1 MTDEALDI
9 MNAGTEVSSEQL
21 RMIDQDA
28 DLRKACED
36 IFVAQNVLAREQ
48 MPAADVH
55 EQLRLFH
62 QRRRRARLRY
72 IGAAILSAAAV
83 LVAAVFLLKPKA
95 AKEQGLF
102 FEAASEQQQP
112 TITTD
117 DGTTVPIRMVAQAGH
132 PDRRV
137 VVDTDQMEVEQ
148 LRLNVPVGQ
157 SLQVDLPDGSKVFM
171 HPGSRI
177 VYPNH
182 FIGDKREVKFS
193 GQAYFVVARDVAHP
207 FVVTTAKSQTTVL
220 GTEFDI
226 TAYEGRPEYITLIS
240 GKVSCRLLNGEQATD
255 QENRRVGELWPQ
267 IHEVILTPGQQLSI
281 VNSQLTV
288 RTLTD
293 TDQFTSWRDGY
304 FYFDNIPLRDILRE
318 IGQYYNVS
326 IVSLRPW
333 LLDYRMRFI
342 VPREKGIDY
351 VVKTLNRMEKV
362 NAKLHHNRLY
372 INPKQE

>member
-48 MPAADVH
+48 MPAADVD
-55 EQLRLFH
+55 EQLWLFH

-102 FEAASEQQQP
+102 FEAVSEQQHP

>member
-48 MPAADVH
+48 MPAADVD
-55 EQLRLFH
+55 EQLWLFH

-102 FEAASEQQQP
+102 FEAVSEQQQP

-157 SLQVDLPDGSKVFM
+157 SLQVDLPDGSKVFI

-288 RTLTD
+288 STLTD

>member
-48 MPAADVH
+48 MPAADVD
-55 EQLRLFH
+55 EQLWLFH

-102 FEAASEQQQP
+102 FEAVSEQQQP

-333 LLDYRMRFI
+333 LPDYRMRFI

>member
-9 MNAGTEVSSEQL
+9 MNAGTEVSPEQL

-48 MPAADVH
+48 MPAADAD

-102 FEAASEQQQP
+102 FEAVSEQQQP

-326 IVSLRPW
+326 IVTLRPW
-333 LLDYRMRFI
+333 LLDFRMRFI

>member
-48 MPAADVH
+48 MPAAAVD
-55 EQLRLFH
+55 EQLGLFH

-102 FEAASEQQQP
+102 FEAVSEQQQP
-112 TITTD
+112 TFTTD

-318 IGQYYNVS
+318 IVQYYNVS
-326 IVSLRPW
+326 IVTLRPW

>member
-48 MPAADVH
+48 MPAADVD
-55 EQLRLFH
+55 EQLWLFH

-102 FEAASEQQQP
+102 FEAVSEQQQP

-182 FIGDKREVKFS
+182 FIGEKREVKFS

>member
-48 MPAADVH
+48 MPAADVD

-102 FEAASEQQQP
+102 FEAVSEQQQP

-226 TAYEGRPEYITLIS
+226 TAYEDRPEYITLIS

-288 RTLTD
+288 STLTD

>member
-48 MPAADVH
+48 MSAADAD
-55 EQLRLFH
+55 EQLWLFH

-102 FEAASEQQQP
+102 FEAVSEQQQP

>member
-48 MPAADVH
+48 MFAADAD
-55 EQLRLFH
+55 EQLWLFH

-102 FEAASEQQQP
+102 FEAVSEQQQP

>member
-48 MPAADVH
+48 MPAADVD
-55 EQLRLFH
+55 EQLWLFH

-95 AKEQGLF
+95 AKEQELF
-102 FEAASEQQQP
+102 FEAVSEQQQP

>member
-48 MPAADVH
+48 MPAADVD
-55 EQLRLFH
+55 EQLWLFH

-102 FEAASEQQQP
+102 FEAVSEQQQP

>member
-48 MPAADVH
+48 MPAADVD

-102 FEAASEQQQP
+102 FEAVSEQQQP

-193 GQAYFVVARDVAHP
+193 GQAYFVVTRDVAHP

>member
-48 MPAADVH
+48 MPAADVD
-55 EQLRLFH
+55 EQLWLFH

-102 FEAASEQQQP
+102 FEAVSEQQQP

-240 GKVSCRLLNGEQATD
+240 GKVSCRLLNVEQATD
-255 QENRRVGELWPQ
+255 QENRRMGELWPQ

-372 INPKQE
+372 INPKLE

>member
-9 MNAGTEVSSEQL
+9 MNDGTEVSSEQL

-48 MPAADVH
+48 MSAADAD

-102 FEAASEQQQP
+102 FEAVSEQQQP

>member
-48 MPAADVH
+48 MPAADVD
-55 EQLRLFH
+55 EQLWLFH

-102 FEAASEQQQP
+102 FEAVSEQQQP

-326 IVSLRPW
+326 IVTLRPW

-372 INPKQE
+372 INPKQK

>member
-48 MPAADVH
+48 MPAADVD
-55 EQLRLFH
+55 EQLWLFH

-102 FEAASEQQQP
+102 FEAVSEQQQP

-157 SLQVDLPDGSKVFM
+157 SLQVDLPDGRKVFM

-240 GKVSCRLLNGEQATD
+240 GKVSCRLLNVEQATD
-255 QENRRVGELWPQ
+255 QENRRMGELWPQ

-304 FYFDNIPLRDILRE
+304 LYFDNIPLRDILRE

-333 LLDYRMRFI
+333 LLDFRMRFI

-372 INPKQE
+372 INPKLE

>member
-36 IFVAQNVLAREQ
+36 IFVAQNVLAREK
-48 MPAADVH
+48 MSAADAD

-102 FEAASEQQQP
+102 FEAVSEQQQP

-193 GQAYFVVARDVAHP
+193 GKAYFVVARDVAHP

>member
-48 MPAADVH
+48 MPAADVD
-55 EQLRLFH
+55 EQLWLFH
-62 QRRRRARLRY
+62 QHRRRARLRY

-102 FEAASEQQQP
+102 FEAVSEQQQP

>member
-48 MPAADVH
+48 MPAADVD

>member
-48 MPAADVH
+48 MPAADAD

-102 FEAASEQQQP
+102 FEAVSEQQQP

>member
-48 MPAADVH
+48 MPAADVD
-55 EQLRLFH
+55 EQLWLFH

-102 FEAASEQQQP
+102 FEAVSEQQQP

-137 VVDTDQMEVEQ
+137 VVDTDQMEVEP

-240 GKVSCRLLNGEQATD
+240 GKVSCRLLNVEQATD
-255 QENRRVGELWPQ
+255 QENRRMGELWPQ

-372 INPKQE
+372 INPKLE

>member
-48 MPAADVH
+48 MPAADVD

-102 FEAASEQQQP
+102 FEAVSEQQQP

-288 RTLTD
+288 STLTD

>member
-48 MPAADVH
+48 MSAADAD

-102 FEAASEQQQP
+102 FEAVSEQQQP

-117 DGTTVPIRMVAQAGH
+117 DGTSVPIRMVAQAGH

-288 RTLTD
+288 STLTD

>member
-48 MPAADVH
+48 MPAADVD
-55 EQLRLFH
+55 EQLWLFH
-62 QRRRRARLRY
+62 QHRRRARLRY

-102 FEAASEQQQP
+102 FEAVSEQQQP

-333 LLDYRMRFI
+333 LLDFRMRFI

>member
-48 MPAADVH
+48 MPAADAD
-55 EQLRLFH
+55 EQLWLFH

-102 FEAASEQQQP
+102 FEAVSEQQQP

-240 GKVSCRLLNGEQATD
+240 GKVSCRLLNVEQATD
-255 QENRRVGELWPQ
+255 QENRRMGELWPQ

-372 INPKQE
+372 INPKLE

>member
-48 MPAADVH
+48 MPAADVD
-55 EQLRLFH
+55 EQLWLFH

-102 FEAASEQQQP
+102 FEAVSEQQQP

-326 IVSLRPW
+326 IVTLRPW
-333 LLDYRMRFI
+333 LLDFRMRFI

>member
-48 MPAADVH
+48 MSAADAD

-83 LVAAVFLLKPKA
+83 LVAAVFLLIPKA

-102 FEAASEQQQP
+102 FEAVSEQQQP

>member
-48 MPAADVH
+48 MSAADAD

-102 FEAASEQQQP
+102 FEAVSEQQQP

-255 QENRRVGELWPQ
+255 QENRRVGELWPRTAA
-267 IHEVILTPGQQLSI
+267 VDSQLSADR
-281 VNSQLTV
+281 QDPH
-288 RTLTD
+288 RH
-293 TDQFTSWRDGY
+293 
-304 FYFDNIPLRDILRE
+304 
-318 IGQYYNVS
+318 
-326 IVSLRPW
+326 RPVHLVARW
-333 LLDYRMRFI
+333 LFLF
-342 VPREKGIDY
+342 
-351 VVKTLNRMEKV
+351 
-362 NAKLHHNRLY
+362 
-372 INPKQE
+372 

>member
-48 MPAADVH
+48 MPAADVD
-55 EQLRLFH
+55 EQLWLFH

-102 FEAASEQQQP
+102 FEAVSEQQQP

-240 GKVSCRLLNGEQATD
+240 GKVSCRLLNVEQATD
-255 QENRRVGELWPQ
+255 QENRRMGELWPQ

>member
-48 MPAADVH
+48 MPAADAD
-55 EQLRLFH
+55 EQLWLFH

-102 FEAASEQQQP
+102 FEAVSEQQQP

-372 INPKQE
+372 INPKLE

>member
-48 MPAADVH
+48 MSAADAD

-102 FEAASEQQQP
+102 FEAVSEQQQP

-326 IVSLRPW
+326 IVTLRPW

>member
-48 MPAADVH
+48 MPAADVD
-55 EQLRLFH
+55 EQLWLFH

-102 FEAASEQQQP
+102 FEAVSEQQQP

-333 LLDYRMRFI
+333 LLDFRMRFI

>member
-48 MPAADVH
+48 MPAADVD
-55 EQLRLFH
+55 EQLWLFH

-102 FEAASEQQQP
+102 FEAVSEQQQP

-288 RTLTD
+288 STLTD

>member
-48 MPAADVH
+48 MSAADAD

-102 FEAASEQQQP
+102 FEAVSEQQQP

-288 RTLTD
+288 STLTD

>member
-48 MPAADVH
+48 MPAADAD

-102 FEAASEQQQP
+102 FEAVSEQQQP

-137 VVDTDQMEVEQ
+137 VVDTEQMEVEQ

>member
-9 MNAGTEVSSEQL
+9 MNAGTEVSPEQL

-48 MPAADVH
+48 MTAADVD
-55 EQLRLFH
+55 EQLWLFH

-102 FEAASEQQQP
+102 FEAVSEQQQP

>member
-48 MPAADVH
+48 MPAADVD
-55 EQLRLFH
+55 EQLWLFH

-102 FEAASEQQQP
+102 FEAVSEQQQP

-326 IVSLRPW
+326 IVTLRPL

>member
-48 MPAADVH
+48 MSAADAD

-102 FEAASEQQQP
+102 FEAVSEQQQP

-240 GKVSCRLLNGEQATD
+240 GKVSCRLLNVEQATD
-255 QENRRVGELWPQ
+255 QENRRMGELWPQ

-372 INPKQE
+372 INPKLE

>member
-48 MPAADVH
+48 MSAADAD

-102 FEAASEQQQP
+102 FEAVSEQQQP

-372 INPKQE
+372 INPKLE